1 MSQDFYQT
9 LGVSRGADPEQIK
22 KAYKDLAKQHHP
34 DKGGDPERFKEIQ
47 KAYET
52 LKDDDKRRMYDM
64 TGNADME
71 QGGGPGFPFGFDFG
85 DIFSGMFHGMGRAAP
100 GPHRVV
106 KRPKGANKI
115 QDIPISLHDFFHGK
129 TIRIEFERYVFCQDC
144 HGSGYTSYRTCGDC
158 KGSGYKDQMLQ
169 MGPGM
174 VAVNRG
180 PCGACRTE
188 GRISEKECRGCEK
201 KGLLPQ
207 PTTLTVDIKAGAK
220 VGDILT
226 FEGMC
231 SDHPEFEK
239 PGDVLL
245 RLVEADEDI
254 DLVREGA
261 NLVFSCEI
269 GLGESLVGCQR
280 TVRNHPGHKEGLVLD
295 IPKGTQNG
303 EVVCVKGEG
312 MPFGSVGR
320 GDLLVKVRLVVSEAE
335 RKTLEDSAAIF
346 QSLFRARTL

>member
-1 MSQDFYQT
+1 MSQNFYEV
-9 LGVSRGADPEQIK
+9 LGVHKGADTEQIK

-64 TGNADME
+64 TGNPDAEVNMA
-71 QGGGPGFPFGFDFG
+71 GSGFPFGFDFG
-85 DIFSGMFHGMGRAAP
+85 DILSGMFHGMGRA

-106 KRPKGANKI
+106 KRPKGNNKV
-115 QDIPISLHDFFHGK
+115 QDIPISLHDFYHGK
-129 TIRIEFERYVFCQDC
+129 TIRIEFERFVFCQDC
-144 HGSGYTSYRTCGDC
+144 HGCGYASYRTCGEC
-158 KGSGYKDQMLQ
+158 KGSGYREQLLQ

-180 PCGACRTE
+180 PCGACKSE
-188 GRISEKECRGCEK
+188 GRISEKECKSCEK

-207 PTTLTVDIKAGAK
+207 PTTLTVDIKSGAK

-245 RLVEADEDI
+245 RLVEADEEL
-254 DLVREGA
+254 DLVREGV
-261 NLVFSCEI
+261 NLVFQCEI
-269 GLGESLVGCQR
+269 NLGESLLGCQR
-280 TVRNHPGHKEGLVLD
+280 KIQSHPGHKDGFVVD
-295 IPKGTQNG
+295 IPRGTQNG

-320 GDLLVKVRLVVSEAE
+320 GDLLIKVRIVVTEGE
-335 RKTLEDSAAIF
+335 KKTLEDSAAIF
-346 QSLFRARTL
+346 QSLFRVRPI